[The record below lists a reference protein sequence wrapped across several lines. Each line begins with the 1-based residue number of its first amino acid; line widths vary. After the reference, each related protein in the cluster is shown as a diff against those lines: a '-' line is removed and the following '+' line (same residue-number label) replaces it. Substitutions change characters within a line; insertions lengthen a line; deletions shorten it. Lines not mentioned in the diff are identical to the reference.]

1 MECGKPWKV
10 FFYLPFTPCL
20 IGLYGNKTTAS
31 TLRYRHTYTSTP
43 GTTAD
48 IFNGEHYRNLC
59 KTPVTIGGTPIGHDF
74 FSQPTDITLSLS
86 TDGFGPFKHRKH
98 TCWPLILFVYNLPLE
113 ICCQLASILGLGLIP
128 GPKAPKYFDS
138 YLLPFVEE
146 LLKLARG
153 VPTFDTEDQHMFI
166 LCAYL
171 ILVFGDM
178 PAVAKLL

>member
-1 MECGKPWKV
+1 M
-10 FFYLPFTPCL
+10 
-20 IGLYGNKTTAS
+20 
-31 TLRYRHTYTSTP
+31 P

-48 IFNGEHYRNLC
+48 VFNGEHYRNLC

-74 FSQPTDITLSLS
+74 SSQPTDIALSLS
-86 TDGFGPFKHRKH
+86 TDGFGPFKRRKH
-98 TCWPLILFVYNLPLE
+98 TCWPLILFVYNLPPE
-113 ICCQLASILGLGLIP
+113 IRCQLASILGLGLIP
-128 GPKAPKYFDS
+128 GPKAPKDFDS

-153 VPTFDTEDQHMFI
+153 VPAFDAEDQRMFI

-178 PAVAKLL
+178 PAIAKLL